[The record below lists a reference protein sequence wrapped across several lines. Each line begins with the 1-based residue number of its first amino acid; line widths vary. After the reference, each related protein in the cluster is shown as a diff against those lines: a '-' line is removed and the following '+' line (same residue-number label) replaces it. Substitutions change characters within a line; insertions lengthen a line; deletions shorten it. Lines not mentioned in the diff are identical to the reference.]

1 MSKFIVGV
9 MGPGDRARTEDVAA
23 AYKLGRLIA
32 KEEWALLSGGRN
44 AGVMDAA
51 SRGAKE
57 AGGLTIGIMPALDKE
72 SVSPSVEIP
81 IFTGMGSARNSI
93 NVLTSDVVIAC
104 GMGIGTASEV
114 ALAFKAG
121 KHVVLLNSTVES
133 KKFFKSLGYD
143 ALYFADTP
151 KETIRIIKELKK

>member
-1 MSKFIVGV
+1 MSKFIAGV
-9 MGPGDRARTEDVAA
+9 MGPGDRARTEDITA

-32 KEEWALLSGGRN
+32 KEKWALLSGGRN

-51 SRGAKE
+51 SRGARE
-57 AGGLTIGIMPALDKE
+57 AGGLTIGIMPTLDKE
-72 SVSPSVEIP
+72 SVSRAVEIP

-121 KHVVLLNSTVES
+121 KNVILLNPTVES
-133 KKFFKSLGYD
+133 KTFFKSLGYA

-151 KETIRIIKELKK
+151 KEAIRIIKELKK